1 MGGYVKRCSG
11 LKIYFK
17 IESPAGNRIQDFFVG
32 GKRLNRRR
40 TYHVCFLTTQG
51 VPSEFG
57 TEKRNLDI
65 RVVDA
70 LTEYLE
76 KTGQVAP
83 GYRNTVVPI

>member
-17 IESPAGNRIQDFFVG
+17 IESPTGNRIQDFFVG

-40 TYHVCFLTTQG
+40 TYQVCFLTTQE

-76 KTGQVAP
+76 KTGQMAP
-83 GYRNTVVPI
+83 GCARRVI